1 VSRCLRFHKRLETET
16 CTDRSRLRI
25 LKPSKSN
32 LKKALPDLPTDYA
45 ISVEDEYADKSPDR
59 NVPSLNIVIFV
70 VGSRGD
76 VQPYLSL
83 ALNLILSDSRH
94 RVRICTHGV
103 FKDFVLGTGKKVLKK
118 RLEERKKSGSWTWKK
133 SSSMSRSTSGMKS
146 DVDQQVGDRWQWE
159 DEKRWSKEQR
169 EGFAPAYT
177 DSPGL
182 SGGESDREE
191 EAELMNNLEFFD
203 IGGSPKDLM
212 AYMVKSKL
220 QVPRRGNGEDELIL
234 QLALL
239 FTPILDR
246 SWIVART
253 RIPDQR

>member
-1 VSRCLRFHKRLETET
+1 VSRCLRFHKRLETDT

-118 RLEERKKSGSWTWKK
+118 RLEERKKSGTWTWKK
-133 SSSMSRSTSGMKS
+133 SSSRSRSRSTSGIES
-146 DVDQQVGDRWQWE
+146 DGDHEDGDRWQW
-159 DEKRWSKEQR
+159 

>member
-1 VSRCLRFHKRLETET
+1 MFANPQTFGGQR
-16 CTDRSRLRI
+16 TDRTRLRI
-25 LKPSKSN
+25 LKSSKSN

-45 ISVEDEYADKSPDR
+45 ISVEDEYADTSPDR

-118 RLEERKKSGSWTWKK
+118 RLEERKKSGTWTWKK
-133 SSSMSRSTSGMKS
+133 SGSRSRSTSGMKS
-146 DVDQQVGDRWQWE
+146 DVDHEVGDRWQWE

-182 SGGESDREE
+182 GGGETDREE

-220 QVPRRGNGEDELIL
+220 QVPCRGNGEDELISKV
-234 QLALL
+234 A
-239 FTPILDR
+239 FTPILNR
-246 SWIVART
+246 PWIVART